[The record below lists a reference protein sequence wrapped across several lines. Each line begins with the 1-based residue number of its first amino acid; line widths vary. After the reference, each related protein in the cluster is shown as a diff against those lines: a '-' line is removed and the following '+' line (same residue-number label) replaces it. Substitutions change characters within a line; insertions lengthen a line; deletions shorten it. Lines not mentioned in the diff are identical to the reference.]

1 MSKHTAVIGVAGVLA
16 LGLLTLGVAGK
27 PGTTTSGS
35 WQVDSQRSEA
45 QLITDGTTNFGKT
58 KINFTLGF
66 ARVNGGLKLDDA
78 DPANSKLDFRMYP
91 ASSMA
96 PPIGEDGKVR
106 ASWLANVAN
115 NTLVCFH
122 SKKVVRTPDGKLQV
136 TGDRYTARRLS
147 TALLV
152 RKHLFSI
159 SPRRVKAGKR
169 PLP

>member
-1 MSKHTAVIGVAGVLA
+1 MLKHTAVIAVAGALA
-16 LGLLTLGVAGK
+16 LGILTLGVAGK
-27 PGTTTSGS
+27 PNPTSGS
-35 WQVDSQRSEA
+35 WQVDSQRSDA
-45 QLITDGTTNFGKT
+45 QLITDGLTNWGQT

-96 PPIGEDGKVR
+96 PPIGEDGKVK

-122 SKKVVRTPDGKLQV
+122 SRKVVRTPDGKLQAI
-136 TGDRYTARRLS
+136 GDLTLTRD
-147 TALLV
+147 
-152 RKHLFSI
+152 RKS
-159 SPRRVKAGKR
+159 VV
-169 PLP
+169 